1 MRKIDPERVEA
12 KRRQILD
19 AAIDCFARDG
29 FHATSTSAICKA
41 AGMSPGNLFHYF
53 PTKAAIIEAV
63 AQDDQREMAEL
74 FARYADADDALA
86 AIEEIALTLME
97 LSSDPVYARICVE
110 TAAEATRN
118 PDVAALFAANEAQ
131 VKGRMVALI
140 KRGVAQG
147 KIDASLKPDLVAT
160 WLLALAEGAVGRVVF
175 EPGFKPRAHRAML
188 RTIIQRMLK
197 PQ

>member
-29 FHATSTSAICKA
+29 FHATSTAAICKA

-63 AQDDQREMAEL
+63 AQEDQREMAEL
-74 FARYADADDALA
+74 FAQHAQADDALV
-86 AIEEIALTLME
+86 AIEEIALALME
-97 LSSDPVYARICVE
+97 LSSDPVYARISIE

-118 PDVAALFAANEAQ
+118 PEVAALFAANEAQ

-140 KRGVAQG
+140 KRGIAQG
-147 KIDASLKPDLVAT
+147 RIDGSLKPDLVAT

-175 EPGFKPRAHRAML
+175 EPGFKPRTHRAML
-188 RTIIQRMLK
+188 RTIIQRMLR